1 MGKLNGLL
9 TYSITID
16 ILKAMP
22 KFWWSLLYGK
32 PVLCY
37 RVVNNT
43 TLKSTIEC
51 PFLDLSANLLYS
63 RSPRRSIRCCII
75 VDSS

>member
-1 MGKLNGLL
+1 MGTLNGLL

-22 KFWWSLLYGK
+22 KLWWSLLYGK
-32 PVLCY
+32 PVLCH

-43 TLKSTIEC
+43 TVKSKIEC
-51 PFLDLSANLLYS
+51 SFLDLSANLLYS
-63 RSPRRSIRCCII
+63 RSPRSIRCCII